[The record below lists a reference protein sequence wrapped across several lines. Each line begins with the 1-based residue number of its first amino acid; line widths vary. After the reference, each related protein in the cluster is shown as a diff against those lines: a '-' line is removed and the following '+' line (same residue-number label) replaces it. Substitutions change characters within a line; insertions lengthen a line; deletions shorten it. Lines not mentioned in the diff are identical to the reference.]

1 LPIVWTGK
9 RGSTALSCVSAKIVS
24 SVGTGIRHGL
34 SVVDTR
40 TCGHSVLF
48 FFLGGFSIDWRD

>member
-9 RGSTALSCVSAKIVS
+9 RGSMALSCVSAKIVS
-24 SVGTGIRHGL
+24 SVGTGIRYGL

-40 TCGHSVLF
+40 ARDHGILGFPFEMF
-48 FFLGGFSIDWRD
+48 FY